1 MSIEDVILDHD
12 KRGMFNL
19 RPHLPEDF
27 CIKAAHFIED
37 NPGPAIIT
45 TGFYIL
51 AAGKA
56 ETDGPPGAVAIGRAL
71 RTLGREVYYVSD
83 KYTVDV
89 LHGLD
94 GDSSEVIEFPVCGHS
109 ESEKF
114 AKELVKK
121 LSPSLIISIERCSV
135 TADGVYRN
143 MLGVDISDYTA
154 KVDYIF
160 DEQPCSIGIGDG
172 GNEIGMGNLREVI
185 SEIDNLPQDP
195 AVTETSELLIASVSN
210 WGGLGLV
217 AGLSR
222 VAGRNLLPS
231 RDDEADLIR
240 ESVNLGAVDG
250 MSTKPENKV
259 DSFTIEQDASILDR
273 LHSIVG

>member
-12 KRGMFNL
+12 KRGMYNL
-19 RPHLPEDF
+19 RPHLPQEF
-27 CIKAAHFIED
+27 CTKAAYFIED
-37 NPGPAIIT
+37 HSGPTIII

-51 AAGKA
+51 LAGKA

-89 LHGLD
+89 LNGLD
-94 GDSSEVIEFPVCGHS
+94 GDSSEVIEFPICGHR
-109 ESEKF
+109 ESEQF
-114 AKELVKK
+114 AKELVKN
-121 LSPSLIISIERCSV
+121 LSPSLVISIERCSV
-135 TADGVYRN
+135 TAEGAYRN
-143 MLGVDISDYTA
+143 MRGIDISDYTA

-172 GNEIGMGNLREVI
+172 GNEIGMGNLKEVI
-185 SEIDNLPQDP
+185 SQFDNLPQDP

-217 AGLSR
+217 AGLSK
-222 VAGRNLLPS
+222 VTGRNLLPS
-231 RDDEADLIR
+231 REDEADLIR
-240 ESVNLGAVDG
+240 ESVHLGAVDG
-250 MSTKPENKV
+250 MSTKSENKV
-259 DSFTIEQDASILDR
+259 DSFTIEQDASVLDR